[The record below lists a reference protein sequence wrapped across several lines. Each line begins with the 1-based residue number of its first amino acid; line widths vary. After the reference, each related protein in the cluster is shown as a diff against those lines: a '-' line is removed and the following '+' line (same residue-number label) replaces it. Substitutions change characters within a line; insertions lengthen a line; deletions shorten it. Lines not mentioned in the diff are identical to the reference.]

1 MFKLQLVKKN
11 GEAFEEKI
19 SEQVLAENGSRG
31 WRRFDNFWRQAF
43 FTDDIFLSNLPI
55 LSGGNDLWAA
65 KLNLDVTCGMLKVNT
80 LRHSFFNVMELGFRK
95 LWPHRGTFI

>member
-43 FTDDIFLSNLPI
+43 FTDGIF
-55 LSGGNDLWAA
+55 LSGGNGQWAA
-65 KLNLDVTCGMLKVNT
+65 KLNLDVTWGHRYLK
-80 LRHSFFNVMELGFRK
+80 SPK
-95 LWPHRGTFI
+95 